1 MNKVA
6 LLVAACCAVV
16 GLCGFGMGLNT
27 CDSSEESIRHCI
39 VVIFDRNKDGVITMD
54 ELERSFKDR
63 VTYDSNLNATMVMRG
78 GEKTSVTVLTEVFCA
93 RGAGAKRLGCD
104 YDDYF
109 RTKKIPQATSTK
121 TVS

>member
-63 VTYDSNLNATMVMRG
+63 VTYNSNLNATMVMRG
-78 GEKTSVTVLTEVFCA
+78 GKKNSPPPPPPPAAAAVWLSLKKNTAPQSGAVFL
-93 RGAGAKRLGCD
+93 LG
-104 YDDYF
+104 
-109 RTKKIPQATSTK
+109 SH
-121 TVS
+121 